1 MDIKRDIYLQRL
13 IDRKHNGLVKVITG
27 VRRCGKSYLL
37 FNLFYKHL
45 IAAGID
51 EKHIIKVS
59 FDEPQNKKLMKAE
72 DLCRY
77 LDSMIN
83 DDDMHYILLDE
94 VQLLEDFE
102 GVLNRYMKQPNT
114 DIYVTGSNSKFL
126 STDVI
131 TEFRGRGDEVHIM
144 PLSFSEYFPAHGG
157 TFAEA
162 WEDYTLYGG
171 MPNVLKLKTEEQK
184 ISYLSGLFSEMY
196 LVDIMERNG
205 LKGVKAIGELIDV
218 LASSSASMVNPRK
231 LENTFT
237 SVTGNKL
244 SQVTISNYL
253 DYLEQAFIVK
263 KAIRYDIKGK
273 RYIGTPSK
281 YYFEDVGLMNAR
293 LNFRQTDDTPHV
305 MENIIFNEL
314 RYRGFSVDIGSVELS
329 DKNSEGKRK
338 TINAEV
344 DFVAN
349 MGNRRYYIQSAFSM
363 PTSEKAYQEKRP
375 LNAIKDSFKKIVVVG
390 DISRPRWDDNG
401 ILTIGIETFMTRAD
415 SLEL

>member
-27 VRRCGKSYLL
+27 IRRCGKTYLL
-37 FNLFYKHL
+37 FTLFYKHL
-45 IAAGID
+45 LAAGID
-51 EKHIIKVS
+51 ERHIIKVS
-59 FDEPQNKKLMKAE
+59 FDEPQNKNLLNAE
-72 DLCRY
+72 GICRY
-77 LDSMIN
+77 LDTRIL
-83 DDDMHYILLDE
+83 DEDMHYILFDE

-102 GVLNRYMKQPNT
+102 GVLNRYMKQSNL

-157 TFAEA
+157 RFAEA

-171 MPNVLKLKTEEQK
+171 MPNILKLKTEEQK
-184 ISYLSGLFSEMY
+184 ISYLSRLFSELY
-196 LVDIMERNG
+196 LVDIVERNG
-205 LKGVKAIGELIDV
+205 LKGTKAISELVDV
-218 LASSSASMVNPRK
+218 LASSSASLVNPRK
-231 LENTFT
+231 LENTFS
-237 SVTGNKL
+237 SVTGDRI

-253 DYLEQAFIVK
+253 GFLEQTFIVK

-293 LNFRQTDDTPHV
+293 LNFRQTDDKPHI
-305 MENIIFNEL
+305 MENVIFNEL
-314 RYRGFSVDIGSVELS
+314 RYRGFSVDIGAVELS
-329 DKNSEGKRK
+329 ERDSDGKRK
-338 TINAEV
+338 TTSTEV

-349 MGNRRYYIQSAFSM
+349 LGSRRYYIQSAFSM
-363 PTSEKAYQEKRP
+363 PTSEKVYQEKRP
-375 LNAIKDSFKKIVVVG
+375 LNAIGDSFKKIVVAG
-390 DISRPRWDDNG
+390 DVARPRRDDNG
-401 ILTIGIETFMTRAD
+401 ILTIGIEDFMTRPD